1 MNRVVSGRKDI
12 LCLVQI
18 RLGVKLDAQG
28 TFLILTVV
36 RDADVLD
43 ADGIDGKER
52 DNLSQH
58 AGMVFDVHKQ
68 QMQQIVGTAGGSVE
82 AVAVILR

>member
-1 MNRVVSGRKDI
+1 MNRVVSGRENI
-12 LCLVQI
+12 SCLVQI
-18 RLGVKLDAQG
+18 RLRVKLDAQG
-28 TFLILTVV
+28 TFLVLTVV

-43 ADGIDGKER
+43 ADGIDGKKR

-58 AGMVFDVHKQ
+58 AGMIFDVHKQ